1 MSQTKKMAKVA
12 AELYV
17 ADCEALPYEDDTFD
31 RNQSL
36 RNMPFRDKPD
46 CRNPIRIDALEENDH
61 SRDSPDHPGSEVQM
75 LFLIGHAG
83 HL

>member
-1 MSQTKKMAKVA
+1 MPDIVSDEKMAKVA

-17 ADCEALPYEDDTFD
+17 ADYEALPYEDDTFD

-46 CRNPIRIDALEENDH
+46 CREQQHGTQTGVE
-61 SRDSPDHPGSEVQM
+61 
-75 LFLIGHAG
+75 
-83 HL
+83 